1 MLREYDRRGLVTPA
15 RADPAAG
22 YRWYHTDQLPRI
34 RRLRALHE
42 RGASLDALDE
52 RSSTGPLLALPRER
66 RDALR
71 ERIAADH
78 RHVRRIEARMYGLAP
93 IAAVP
98 MEAVQPLL
106 ATLLGQHDGLHLPNL
121 ALRFAPRTGDLAHEA
136 HDADATRWMIVLGR
150 ADAAGEHMVNTWL
163 NGATGWWPSDSLLE
177 QGWLLQ
183 ELEVRGY
190 PAPRLVPRLAGGALA
205 MDHGWCV
212 LVTASTVRRWPRRPM
227 PSGNRSARGST
238 VSSAPDQDGPP
249 RAGRSA
255 DIPRSEPGGGTHAP
269 APAARRLRRDAADD
283 PACRIAT
290 DAHPR
295 QCARSNDAHDP
306 RIAVRPA
313 AVATVPAM
321 VSPCPTWAACSPG
334 VTGAHRR
341 RRRRRWF
348 PRPRA
353 LPP

>member
-15 RADPAAG
+15 RVDPAAG
-22 YRWYHTDQLPRI
+22 YRWYHTDQLPRS

-52 RSSTGPLLALPRER
+52 RSSTGPLLALLRER

-98 MEAVQPLL
+98 MDAVQPLL

-121 ALRFAPRTGDLAHEA
+121 ALRFAPRTGDLVHEA
-136 HDADATRWMIVLGR
+136 HGADATRWMIVLGR

-190 PAPRLVPRLAGGALA
+190 PAPRLVPCLAGGALA

-212 LVTASTVRRWPRRPM
+212 LVTREHGTPLAAPTDAQWQSLGAQRARPHRLERAGSGWPATGWPQRGHSPQRAGRRH
-227 PSGNRSARGST
+227 
-238 VSSAPDQDGPP
+238 P
-249 RAGRSA
+249 RAGTRCSTASTRRCRRSSM
-255 DIPRSEPGGGTHAP
+255 PHCHGRSPTAMRTQQ
-269 APAARRLRRDAADD
+269 RR
-283 PACRIAT
+283 
-290 DAHPR
+290 
-295 QCARSNDAHDP
+295 S
-306 RIAVRPA
+306 
-313 AVATVPAM
+313 
-321 VSPCPTWAACSPG
+321 
-334 VTGAHRR
+334 
-341 RRRRRWF
+341 
-348 PRPRA
+348 
-353 LPP
+353 